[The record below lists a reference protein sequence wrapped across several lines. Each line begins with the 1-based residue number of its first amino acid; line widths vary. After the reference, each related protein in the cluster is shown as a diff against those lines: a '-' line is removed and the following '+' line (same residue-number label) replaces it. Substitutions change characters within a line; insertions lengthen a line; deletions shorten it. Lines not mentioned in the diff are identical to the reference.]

1 MGRLIRTFIR
11 VFIRHLF
18 YNHLFYG
25 LCAVALM
32 LETSVQLGL
41 QVTDPYFYLT
51 AFGSTVLFYQYPK
64 WASKQRPMGFNAA
77 LQALTLWTLITLWGL
92 TMLILRYFEALKTVP
107 LSWWII
113 FTAVPLLGALYYR
126 GPLWKNRFALR
137 SVGWLKPLVIGLV
150 WTGLVFV
157 YPILFSGIQS
167 LEQRTTEAHFL
178 GVIGSDQYVFATL
191 LFLKSVLFITL
202 LAILFDAKDMMTD
215 SIHGVQTFMVRM
227 GLRQT
232 LFYLVLPL
240 SLLGLLIFLSYN
252 VLQDMSAWRMLMV
265 SLPFILL
272 IPAIF
277 SLRRERPLWYYLVVI
292 DGLML
297 VKALCGIAA
306 MQL

>member
-25 LCAVALM
+25 LCAVALI
-32 LETSVQLGL
+32 LETSVQLHL

-51 AFGSTVLFYQYPK
+51 AFGSTVLFYQYPR
-64 WASKQRPMGFNAA
+64 WSSKQGPNAFHGV
-77 LQALTLWTLITLWGL
+77 LTALTLLGVFT
-92 TMLILRYFEALKTVP
+92 LILRYFEALKTVP

-113 FTAVPLLGALYYR
+113 FSAVPLLGALYYR